1 MGLPPAGA
9 PARRV
14 APTCEVPS
22 RGGTRL
28 WHEVARGFAV
38 LMGDS
43 LVEAGI
49 APGVDD
55 SDKSGAGAPYGEVD
69 VSAIVTVLM
78 RELEQP
84 FQTLT
89 PVPGWSVTLAATTW
103 ERRYS
108 RWGVHSVSRE
118 EESG

>member
-1 MGLPPAGA
+1 
-9 PARRV
+9 
-14 APTCEVPS
+14 
-22 RGGTRL
+22 
-28 WHEVARGFAV
+28 
-38 LMGDS
+38 MGDS